1 MQTSAVPQP
10 LQRTPLIS
18 VESLQEDAM
27 VFRLTRTDPSI
38 ANALRRIMIA
48 EVPSIAIDLVEI
60 ETNTTVLNDEFIAH
74 RWAGL
79 PRAHL
84 RSTWGQEHC
93 GQVGQSPVSTSK
105 SQEPSWSSCM
115 CCILTSLCSTSL
127 ASFVVHRRVLLHSR
141 PQSGLHLEGCLSE
154 CR

>member
-1 MQTSAVPQP
+1 MVQTTDMPQP

-79 PRAHL
+79 PIRHL
-84 RSTWGQEHC
+84 ESTCRQQHC
-93 GQVGQSPVSTSK
+93 GWG
-105 SQEPSWSSCM
+105 
-115 CCILTSLCSTSL
+115 
-127 ASFVVHRRVLLHSR
+127 
-141 PQSGLHLEGCLSE
+141 
-154 CR
+154 

>member
-1 MQTSAVPQP
+1 MVQTSDLPQP

-79 PRAHL
+79 PKTHFQN
-84 RSTWGQEHC
+84 STCRQQHF
-93 GQVGQSPVSTSK
+93 GQVNWSAVSTCEN
-105 SQEPSWSSCM
+105 QEPS
-115 CCILTSLCSTSL
+115 
-127 ASFVVHRRVLLHSR
+127 
-141 PQSGLHLEGCLSE
+141 
-154 CR
+154 